1 MLSIWLFYY
10 YLFQRLGVK
19 DGEVIEV
26 IIKNVENNEFVAE
39 IKPGVVAL
47 IPNSHLS
54 YDLVSLT
61 WKFSPISSFALI
73 GKIFIMRIFCPVLM
87 ITIEDMTTFNA
98 LAKIFVIQRYLELAK
113 FLSSEN
119 FHVYGDC
126 LLHGLKMM
134 LAQAIIQ

>member
-26 IIKNVENNEFVAE
+26 IIKNVENNEFMAE

-54 YDLVSLT
+54 HDLVSFNIPYMR
-61 WKFSPISSFALI
+61 KFSPISPSALI
-73 GKIFIMRIFCPVLM
+73 GKIFVMQIFCPVLM
-87 ITIEDMTTFNA
+87 ITIEDMVTFTT
-98 LAKIFVIQRYLELAK
+98 LAKILFHQIFLQYKRYLGLVK
-113 FLSSEN
+113 FMSNEN
-119 FHVYGDC
+119 YHV
-126 LLHGLKMM
+126 
-134 LAQAIIQ
+134 